1 LKKQESPAFRRERR
15 QIAKIDKPV
24 AADRSPLVIGTD
36 FTDDEAWKAV
46 GTAIRQPSED
56 DFLACVEFLDEP
68 DTLAGLALPRK
79 CRPGI

>member
-1 LKKQESPAFRRERR
+1 
-15 QIAKIDKPV
+15 
-24 AADRSPLVIGTD
+24 VIGTD